1 MKVVVGLGNPGRRYR
16 GTRHNVGFDVI
27 DELARR
33 GGIDFE
39 PAPTLIAATIARL
52 RRPDQAVL
60 LVKPQTFVNLS
71 GEAVSGL
78 RRYFK
83 VDLADLL
90 IVVDEAQLPLGRL
103 RARRSGSAG
112 GHNGL
117 RSVIDDLGTEAFS
130 RLRIGVGRGD
140 GRRDLADHV
149 LARFEPHEREAMHA
163 AVSRAADAA
172 ELFIEQGIEA
182 VMNRF
187 NRSDVV
193 DSEEEVNPAQ

>member
-1 MKVVVGLGNPGRRYR
+1 M
-16 GTRHNVGFDVI
+16 

-39 PAPTLIAATIARL
+39 PAPTLIAATLARL

-60 LVKPQTFVNLS
+60 LVKPQTFVNRS

-78 RRYFK
+78 LRYFK
-83 VDLADLL
+83 VDLAGLL
-90 IVVDEAQLPLGRL
+90 IVVDEVQLPLGRV

-149 LARFEPHEREAMHA
+149 LARFEPHEREALHA

-193 DSEEEVNPAQ
+193 DSEEEVNHAQGDL